1 MIATEVSKTSK
12 AISRIRR
19 VDCKLIAAFAA
30 IYILW
35 GSSFLAIRIAVQ
47 LIPPWLAAGTRFFT
61 AGFILYA
68 FARLRGE
75 AAPTWREWR
84 GLALLGCLMF
94 VITYGALFWA
104 EQVVPSGVTSVLEAT
119 LPLLT
124 MVLEVFVLRRQ
135 RFRWSLLVAVA
146 LGFGG
151 IGLMLFRNSGQQ
163 FAGLPCLVILGG
175 SASWSLGSVLTRSLP
190 LPSSRALTA
199 GAEMLLGGAGLLT
212 LSLASGELHSLHD
225 VPAKAIWA
233 VLYLIVAASLVAF
246 TAYVWLLGRKPA
258 TLVASHAYVNPIVA
272 ILLGHFLGG
281 EVITARTL
289 EGAAIVILS
298 VALTLRPAK

>member
-1 MIATEVSKTSK
+1 
-12 AISRIRR
+12 
-19 VDCKLIAAFAA
+19 
-30 IYILW
+30 
-35 GSSFLAIRIAVQ
+35 
-47 LIPPWLAAGTRFFT
+47 
-61 AGFILYA
+61 
-68 FARLRGE
+68 
-75 AAPTWREWR
+75 
-84 GLALLGCLMF
+84 
-94 VITYGALFWA
+94 
-104 EQVVPSGVTSVLEAT
+104 VVPSGVTSVLEAT

-124 MVLEVFVLRRQ
+124 LALEVFVLRRQ
-135 RFRWSLLVAVA
+135 TFSLSLLIAVA

-163 FAGLPCLVILGG
+163 FAVLPCLVILGG
-175 SASWSLGSVLTRSLP
+175 SASWSLGSVLTRSLT
-190 LPSSRALTA
+190 LPSSRVLTA
-199 GAEMLLGGAGLLT
+199 GAEMLLGGVGLLI
-212 LSLASGELHSLHD
+212 LSVASGELHSLHG

-246 TAYVWLLGRKPA
+246 TAYVWLLGRKSA
-258 TLVASHAYVNPIVA
+258 TLVSSHAYVNPIVA